1 MLPLLTAMRPRQ
13 WTKNGFVLAPL
24 VFGRV
29 VMDPGALTRTVLT
42 AFAFCLVSSA
52 VYLSNDVADR
62 DSDRAHPTKRH
73 RAVASGKLSPA
84 AALGSAAA
92 LLGLGLG
99 MALLAA
105 PAALLPLGVYA
116 LLTTAYSFAL
126 KRVALLDVLVISA
139 GFVLRVLSGA
149 MAAHVRA
156 SHWLLLCTF
165 FVALFLALSKRR
177 GELASLGSG
186 GRAALEGLSLPLVES
201 FETVALGVTI
211 LCYAL
216 YTVSPE
222 TIAFFGSDRLMYT
235 LPFVV
240 FGLFRWRVL
249 ESRRIFDDPSSDL
262 FTDAGLLLTVLLWAV
277 TAGALIYLVR

>member
-1 MLPLLTAMRPRQ
+1 MPPLIRAMRPSQ

-24 VFGRV
+24 LFGKAIGA
-29 VMDPGALTRTVLT
+29 PGALGRTAAV

-73 RAVASGKLSPA
+73 RPVASGTLPVAHALA
-84 AALGSAAA
+84 AAAVLFAAGVA
-92 LLGLGLG
+92 LAFFG
-99 MALLAA
+99 ARS
-105 PAALLPLGVYA
+105 ALLPLGIYA
-116 LLTTAYSFAL
+116 VLTTAYSFVL
-126 KRVALLDVLVISA
+126 KRIALLDVLVISA
-139 GFVLRVLSGA
+139 GFVLRVLAGA
-149 MAAHVRA
+149 VAANVRA

-177 GELASLGSG
+177 GELASLGAG

-222 TIAFFGSDRLMYT
+222 TIAYFGSDRLMYT
-235 LPFVV
+235 VPFVV

-249 ESRRIFDDPSSDL
+249 ETRRSFDDPSADL
-262 FTDAGLLLTVLLWAV
+262 FTDAGLLVTVLLWGV
-277 TAGALIYLVR
+277 TAGSLIYLFR